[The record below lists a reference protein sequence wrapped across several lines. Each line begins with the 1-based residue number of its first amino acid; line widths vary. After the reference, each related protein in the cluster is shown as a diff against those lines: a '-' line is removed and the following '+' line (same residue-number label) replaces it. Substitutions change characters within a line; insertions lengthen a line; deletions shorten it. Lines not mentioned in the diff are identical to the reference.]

1 MNVGP
6 VSDQVIG
13 AGIVRASLAQTWTD
27 GCDVINA
34 AKFLIVQE
42 DNTAVLLSCSYAE
55 KTACH
60 MKWKLSRCIQSNT
73 IGGCAGKDE
82 RGKSL
87 RECKSCS

>member
-13 AGIVRASLAQTWTD
+13 AGIVRVSLAQTWTD

-42 DNTAVLLSCSYAE
+42 DNTAVLLSCSHAE
-55 KTACH
+55 KTRMPYEVEALEMH
-60 MKWKLSRCIQSNT
+60 SEQYNWWVRWK
-73 IGGCAGKDE
+73 G
-82 RGKSL
+82 
-87 RECKSCS
+87 